1 MAFWLEDGACEK
13 EGVDTS
19 RMVVGL
25 RRQGLTK
32 DLAYNDRIA
41 QIGGRTSRIGRWQWA
56 ILL

>member
-32 DLAYNDRIA
+32 DLAYNDRIV
-41 QIGGRTSRIGRWQWA
+41 QIAAGRVGLAEQWA
-56 ILL
+56 ILH